1 MPVIRVVNILHLPL
15 SCNRFNLYIMKRIS
29 LLLFVLLGFSI
40 LVEAQK
46 TICNPLDLSYGCGG
60 KDANKPY
67 RECADPVIVT
77 FKGKYYLFTTQ
88 DRGGYRMSDDL
99 IHWKDMEFSDNVRKD
114 AIAAGTHYVAPA
126 VAADSN
132 YVYFFDFNGKRSPG
146 LIIRSSDP
154 STGKWE
160 PFGKIR
166 MSADPHFW
174 IENGKIYVYNGLGG
188 PGECFEY
195 DMQKKEVIPQ
205 SQSILR
211 PRITNMDTCA
221 GYHFGQHE
229 LARELE
235 AGKLKYNFKR
245 QPCPEGSWM
254 VKHDGK
260 YYLQYATPGTA
271 SQWYCD
277 FVLVG
282 DNPKGPFVEQPYNP
296 ISLNVGGFMGSAGHS
311 CVFQDKYENWWQVS
325 TMWVGKYT
333 GFERRVGLFP
343 VKFDKEGRMK
353 VYTRF
358 GEYPSYIPQ
367 KKFDPDKINWTGWN
381 LLSKDKECTA
391 SSFEKG
397 KEPSKAADE
406 DIRTWWAARYKK
418 PNEWLC
424 MNLGGVK
431 TVRAIQVNFT
441 EIEIDKNLKD
451 ADDYNLYKL
460 YVSKDGKNWT
470 LLIDKSKEKAF
481 THDYVELEK
490 PVKAAYIKIESIYS
504 AKNGK
509 FALSDLRVFGEG
521 NGKLPKRPG
530 NVSVLRDGKDDRY
543 ATVKWNKS
551 QNADG
556 YIVQFGYRK
565 DFLNQTIRVKDK
577 DKTSLDIHILIP
589 GQKYYYRVDA
599 YNENGVV
606 EGRNIV
612 AD

>member
-1 MPVIRVVNILHLPL
+1 
-15 SCNRFNLYIMKRIS
+15 
-29 LLLFVLLGFSI
+29 
-40 LVEAQK
+40 
-46 TICNPLDLSYGCGG
+46 
-60 KDANKPY
+60 
-67 RECADPVIVT
+67 
-77 FKGKYYLFTTQ
+77 
-88 DRGGYRMSDDL
+88 
-99 IHWKDMEFSDNVRKD
+99 
-114 AIAAGTHYVAPA
+114 
-126 VAADSN
+126 
-132 YVYFFDFNGKRSPG
+132 
-146 LIIRSSDP
+146 
-154 STGKWE
+154 
-160 PFGKIR
+160 
-166 MSADPHFW
+166 
-174 IENGKIYVYNGLGG
+174 
-188 PGECFEY
+188 
-195 DMQKKEVIPQ
+195 
-205 SQSILR
+205 
-211 PRITNMDTCA
+211 
-221 GYHFGQHE
+221 
-229 LARELE
+229 
-235 AGKLKYNFKR
+235 
-245 QPCPEGSWM
+245 
-254 VKHDGK
+254 
-260 YYLQYATPGTA
+260 
-271 SQWYCD
+271 
-277 FVLVG
+277 
-282 DNPKGPFVEQPYNP
+282 
-296 ISLNVGGFMGSAGHS
+296 
-311 CVFQDKYENWWQVS
+311 
-325 TMWVGKYT
+325 
-333 GFERRVGLFP
+333 
-343 VKFDKEGRMK
+343 
-353 VYTRF
+353 
-358 GEYPSYIPQ
+358 
-367 KKFDPDKINWTGWN
+367 
-381 LLSKDKECTA
+381 
-391 SSFEKG
+391 
-397 KEPSKAADE
+397 
-406 DIRTWWAARYKK
+406 
-418 PNEWLC
+418 

-565 DFLNQTIRVKDK
+565 VKDK